1 MTDLKAFQV
10 EVASQEDGAHQIY
23 FVAAE
28 TGEAAIEAL
37 TDHLGVLP
45 EPSFK
50 LQRRL
55 SDAEID
61 IYQIGPGTI
70 FQYL

>member
-10 EVASQEDGAHQIY
+10 EVASGSNGPHQIW
-23 FVAAE
+23 FIAAV
-28 TGEAAIEAL
+28 TGEAAVEAL
-37 TDHLGVLP
+37 KGHLGVLP

-61 IYQIGPGTI
+61 IYQIGPGAI